1 MLLPLR
7 LPFES
12 RWRLKKQLL
21 YFSFKQ
27 QNKIMS
33 FLSVCIGWLC
43 SSCSSWLVVWGGR
56 CFASLPDS
64 LSLKPIVG
72 WLRTAHKQVNILPQM
87 FTPCLCLNSHPSIFI
102 ALLAAS
108 SLHCLVF
115 LLCLSLPSIP
125 MLGLWRP
132 SCRAQQWSSVISA
145 LVAEWSIFPA
155 WCNTLC
161 IGQLNWVDPPVP
173 THSPAQPSSASVLLV
188 SFYTRCFQ
196 RNYLSLLQFLHF
208 LMNEKSLLVLN

>member
-1 MLLPLR
+1 MDGRSLKDNHYSHTTRRQAFNKSESTSHMLLR

-21 YFSFKQ
+21 YLSFKQ

-56 CFASLPDS
+56 CFSSLPNS

-72 WLRTAHKQVNILPQM
+72 WLRTAHKQVNILPQK

-108 SLHCLVF
+108 SLHCLQSSFSVSRFHPSPCSVF
-115 LLCLSLPSIP
+115 DVLPVELSNGPL
-125 MLGLWRP
+125 
-132 SCRAQQWSSVISA
+132 
-145 LVAEWSIFPA
+145 
-155 WCNTLC
+155 
-161 IGQLNWVDPPVP
+161 
-173 THSPAQPSSASVLLV
+173 
-188 SFYTRCFQ
+188 
-196 RNYLSLLQFLHF
+196 
-208 LMNEKSLLVLN
+208 